1 MSVFE
6 ARLKIEAYLKNC
18 INDEMK
24 SEAVKDFR
32 MILHDTIEQGYTWG
46 ARHAIPIDIKKYSK
60 DDLRK
65 ILGAV
70 VE

>member
-1 MSVFE
+1 
-6 ARLKIEAYLKNC
+6 
-18 INDEMK
+18 MK

-46 ARHAIPIDIKKYSK
+46 ARHALPIDINKYSK